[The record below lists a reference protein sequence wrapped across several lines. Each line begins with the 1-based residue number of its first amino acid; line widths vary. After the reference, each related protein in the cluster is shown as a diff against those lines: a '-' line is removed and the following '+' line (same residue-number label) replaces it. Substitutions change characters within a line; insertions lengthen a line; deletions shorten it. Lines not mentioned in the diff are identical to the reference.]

1 MAWLV
6 PATRKI
12 DEIRPFAE
20 QEVVKTFV
28 EKLSKDWVV
37 IPKVHITFK
46 GQNAEIDVILVSRN
60 RGVFFVEVKGGE
72 ISIDNGQW
80 KSRDEK
86 GDVHNIQNPI
96 EQLVS
101 AKHQL
106 VKRLGKMNFSLN
118 DLFIRDLVVLPKNTE
133 VPRDGLGPGLP
144 RESIFTKLDLEDPEA
159 ALARIVREHAPIEL
173 NRFKAFIQ
181 ILCPTVRFTDE
192 GGEFHQTVLHRVDAY
207 SRLVPLVRARPIS
220 PSGGRVDVPNAVSA
234 RSSCVTTFRCRKT
247 SRIDSRTLEP
257 TSSVSIALLV
267 RFSRHRDSSSP
278 RMLGRNGGTPFLR
291 RTSSISGM

>member
-133 VPRDGLGPGLP
+133 VPRDGL
-144 RESIFTKLDLEDPEA
+144 D
-159 ALARIVREHAPIEL
+159 
-173 NRFKAFIQ
+173 
-181 ILCPTVRFTDE
+181 
-192 GGEFHQTVLHRVDAY
+192 
-207 SRLVPLVRARPIS
+207 
-220 PSGGRVDVPNAVSA
+220 
-234 RSSCVTTFRCRKT
+234 RK
-247 SRIDSRTLEP
+247 
-257 TSSVSIALLV
+257 SVV
-267 RFSRHRDSSSP
+267 
-278 RMLGRNGGTPFLR
+278 
-291 RTSSISGM
+291 